1 MKDLKFLEVDM
12 DEYNQFP
19 EHYKDSGIKVK
30 PFYTLAEKFT
40 IYSDMKDNELSFHKD
55 FALIVQT
62 ARFCTNIDF
71 TDMTDEEI
79 YNVCA
84 ERRLVDTFEIYV
96 SEYMNMNKLIERD
109 ESVYKAFEFLID
121 TIGKK
126 METFDSTQIIAEVQK
141 GLANGKDI

>member
-1 MKDLKFLEVDM
+1 MKDLKFLEVDTNTYSEIPLH
-12 DEYNQFP
+12 DE
-19 EHYKDSGIKVK
+19 DSGIKVK

-40 IYSDMKDNELSFHKD
+40 IYSDMKDNELSFHRD
-55 FALIVQT
+55 YALIVQT

-84 ERRLVDTFEIYV
+84 ERRLIDTFEIYV
-96 SEYMNMNKLIERD
+96 SEYMNMNKLIERE

-121 TIGKK
+121 TISKK

-141 GLANGKDI
+141 GLANGKNI